1 MSFSDRDGFI
11 WMDGVEVPWREAN
24 IHILTH
30 SLHYGVAAFEGM
42 RAYETRN
49 GTAIFRLKE
58 HIDRL
63 FKTAHILGMKIPFS
77 PKEIE
82 NESIQ
87 SVKSNKLKSAYI
99 RPLVFYGSEGMGL
112 HANNLSVHV
121 SIASWMWGAYL
132 GEDALTKGIRVKTS
146 SFTRHMVNSVMCRA
160 KATGGYIN
168 SVMALQE
175 VAKDGYDEAL
185 LLDAEGMVAEGT
197 GENLFIVKNGEL
209 FTPVL
214 TSALEGITRE
224 TIIQLAKKLNLKIS
238 EKKITRDEVYISDE
252 AFFTGTAAEVT
263 PIRELDGR
271 QIGVGSIGKL
281 TSLLQKAYLEAV
293 KGENTFDE
301 DWLTFVS

>member
-11 WMDGVEVPWREAN
+11 WMDGEEVPWREAN

-42 RAYETRN
+42 RAYETRK

-58 HIDRL
+58 HVDRL

-77 PKEIE
+77 PEEIE
-82 NESIQ
+82 NASVQ
-87 SVKSNKLKSAYI
+87 SVKSNNLKSAYI

-121 SIASWMWGAYL
+121 SIASWMWGTYL
-132 GEDALTKGIRVKTS
+132 GKDALSKGITVKTS
-146 SFTRHMVNSVMCRA
+146 SFTRHLVNSVMCRA

-185 LLDAEGMVAEGT
+185 LLDSEGMVAEGT
-197 GENLFIVKNGEL
+197 GENIFIVKKGEL

-224 TIIQLAKKLNLKIS
+224 TIIQLANKLELKVS
-238 EKKITRDEVYISDE
+238 EKRITRDEVYISDE

-271 QIGVGSIGKL
+271 QIGTGSIGKI
-281 TSLLQKAYLEAV
+281 TSLLQNAYLEAV
-293 KGENTFDE
+293 KGEKTFNE
-301 DWLTFVS
+301 DWLTFVP

>member
-82 NESIQ
+82 NASIQ
-87 SVKSNKLKSAYI
+87 SIKSNKLKSAYI

-121 SIASWMWGAYL
+121 SIASWMWGTYL

-146 SFTRHMVNSVMCRA
+146 SFTRHMVNSVMCRE

-271 QIGVGSIGKL
+271 QIGAGSIGKI

-293 KGENTFDE
+293 KGVNTFDE
-301 DWLTFVS
+301 DWLTFIS

>member
-82 NESIQ
+82 NASIQ

-121 SIASWMWGAYL
+121 SIASWMWGTYL

-238 EKKITRDEVYISDE
+238 EKKITRDEVYIYDE

-271 QIGVGSIGKL
+271 QIGAGSIGKI

-293 KGENTFDE
+293 KGVNTFDE